1 MTPPESRTRWCA
13 VQCQPKRERLAETH
27 LRRQAITTFL
37 PLVPTTLRRG
47 SRFRSTL
54 QPVFPGYIFVNLDG
68 AGGRWRSING
78 TRGVVRL
85 LTLGDSPSFLP
96 AGIVEELQAASEV
109 GPSLREG
116 DSVRLLDGPLTGF
129 VGRILRL
136 GPRERVQVL
145 LEMMSGS
152 IPVEVA
158 PGAVSLLAA

>member
-1 MTPPESRTRWCA
+1 MTNAVSQARWCA
-13 VQCQPKRERLAETH
+13 VQCQPRRERLAETN
-27 LRRQAITTFL
+27 LRRQAIMTFL
-37 PLVPTTLRRG
+37 PLVPTTVRRG
-47 SRFRSTL
+47 SQFRSSL
-54 QPVFPGYIFVNLDG
+54 QPMFPGYIFIGLDG
-68 AGGRWRSING
+68 SAGGWRSING

-96 AGIVEELQAASEV
+96 AGLVEELQAASEV